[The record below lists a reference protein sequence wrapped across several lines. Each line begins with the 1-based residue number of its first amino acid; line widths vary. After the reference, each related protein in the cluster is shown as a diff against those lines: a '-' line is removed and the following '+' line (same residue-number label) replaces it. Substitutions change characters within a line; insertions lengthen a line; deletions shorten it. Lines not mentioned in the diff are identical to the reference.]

1 MIINEVL
8 YRLFLI
14 GLLWIGS
21 ITEHLTENRRYKTDK
36 VGLFWGNSYNILYK
50 FEVFI
55 NKLDVCLREKVEN
68 GKIKN
73 KRVGRMILRK
83 RMGVISNER

>member
-1 MIINEVL
+1 MLRERKGKKGKNSKVKSA
-8 YRLFLI
+8 YRNPQVKL
-14 GLLWIGS
+14 
-21 ITEHLTENRRYKTDK
+21 RYH
-36 VGLFWGNSYNILYK
+36 
-50 FEVFI
+50 
-55 NKLDVCLREKVEN
+55 KLDICLREKVEN

>member
-1 MIINEVL
+1 MDEVL
-8 YRLFLI
+8 HRLFFI

-21 ITEHLTENRRYKTDK
+21 ITEYLTENRKYKTDK
-36 VGLFWGNSYNILYK
+36 VGLFWGDSYNILYK

-55 NKLDVCLREKVEN
+55 NKLDICLREKVEN

>member
-1 MIINEVL
+1 
-8 YRLFLI
+8 
-14 GLLWIGS
+14 
-21 ITEHLTENRRYKTDK
+21 
-36 VGLFWGNSYNILYK
+36 VGLFWGDSYNILYK
-50 FEVFI
+50 LEEFI
-55 NKLDVCLREKVEN
+55 NKLDICLREKVEN

>member
-1 MIINEVL
+1 MKSA
-8 YRLFLI
+8 YRNPQVKL
-14 GLLWIGS
+14 
-21 ITEHLTENRRYKTDK
+21 RYR
-36 VGLFWGNSYNILYK
+36 
-50 FEVFI
+50 
-55 NKLDVCLREKVEN
+55 KLDICLREKVEN

>member
-1 MIINEVL
+1 M
-8 YRLFLI
+8 
-14 GLLWIGS
+14 
-21 ITEHLTENRRYKTDK
+21 
-36 VGLFWGNSYNILYK
+36 GLFWGDSYNILYK
-50 FEVFI
+50 FEAFI
-55 NKLDVCLREKVEN
+55 NNFGICLREKVEN